1 MLPFQPPK
9 VLVLAAETDAG
20 RRWGEALA
28 DSSAGV
34 WLSAEDLPPDQRPDV
49 IVTDLTADE
58 VARRTG
64 LNLDPAEA
72 SDAAQTS
79 VAVVAIG
86 SAPWADVAL
95 AADCTSREL
104 CLARQLVA
112 EIARLRSQRDELDR
126 VRQEATQLAR
136 TDPLTGLPNRRAW
149 EQQLDARLSRGHG
162 RQWLAIVDLDGFKQ
176 VNDRLGMSKG
186 DVVLA
191 RAAKSLADQLRRE
204 DMVARLGGDEFGVL
218 LWDVGERHVES
229 VFGRLRAAVAE
240 QAGPEEVPKITASI
254 GYVAVGD
261 ESPGAEKLFAAA
273 ERAMREAKRAGGDRA
288 LRG

>member
-1 MLPFQPPK
+1 MFACPPPK
-9 VLVLAAETDAG
+9 VLVLAAEIGAG

-28 DSSAGV
+28 DSTAGV
-34 WLSAEDLPPDQRPDV
+34 WLSPEDLPPGERPDV
-49 IVTDLTADE
+49 IVTDLAADE

-64 LNLDPAEA
+64 LKLNPAEA
-72 SDAAQTS
+72 SDVGQTE

-86 SAPWADVAL
+86 PASRGDAAL

-104 CLARQLVA
+104 RLACRLVA

-126 VRQEATQLAR
+126 IRHEATQLAQ

-149 EQQLDARLSRGHG
+149 EQQLEARLPQGHG
-162 RQWLAIVDLDGFKQ
+162 RLWLAIVDLDGFKQ

-186 DVVLA
+186 DEVLA
-191 RAAKSLADQLRRE
+191 RAARSLADQLRRE
-204 DMVARLGGDEFGVL
+204 DMVARLGGDEFGIL
-218 LWDVGERHVES
+218 LWDVGAQHVES

-240 QAGPEEVPKITASI
+240 QAAAEGDFKITASI
-254 GYVAVGD
+254 GYVAAGD
-261 ESPGAEKLFAAA
+261 ETADSEELFAAA

>member
-9 VLVLAAETDAG
+9 VLVLATETDTA
-20 RRWGEALA
+20 RQWGEALA
-28 DSSAGV
+28 DASASV
-34 WLSAEDLPPDQRPDV
+34 WLSAEDIPPGQQPDV
-49 IVTDLTADE
+49 IVTDLAADE

-64 LNLDPAEA
+64 LKLDPAEA
-72 SDAAQTS
+72 GDAGHTGI
-79 VAVVAIG
+79 AVVVIG
-86 SAPWADVAL
+86 SASWAEVAL

-104 CLARQLVA
+104 CLACQLVA

-149 EQQLDARLSRGHG
+149 EQQLDSRLSRRQG
-162 RQWLAIVDLDGFKQ
+162 RQWLAIVDLDGFKE

-186 DVVLA
+186 DEVLA
-191 RAAKSLADQLRRE
+191 RAAKSLASQLRRE

-218 LWDVGERHVES
+218 LWDVGEPHVEK

-240 QAGPEEVPKITASI
+240 QARGDEVPKVRPSGAPRPRPPKRR
-254 GYVAVGD
+254 GAVDQSRQVPPTG
-261 ESPGAEKLFAAA
+261 
-273 ERAMREAKRAGGDRA
+273 RRKRR
-288 LRG
+288 